1 MIHFKSKA
9 LQRWVVLIVVSLV
22 GGMIT
27 KLPYLKDIYFSTLQ
41 AATGTTKTQLGLLL
55 TMYGLMNFICY
66 FPGGMLADKISPK
79 KLIVFFLFW
88 YRCRWSLVCNTAR
101 IYFIVDYSCFVWN
114 YYSFHILGFY
124 GKNHKQ
130 SG

>member
-41 AATGTTKTQLGLLL
+41 AATGTTKH
-55 TMYGLMNFICY
+55 
-66 FPGGMLADKISPK
+66 S
-79 KLIVFFLFW
+79 W
-88 YRCRWSLVCNTAR
+88 
-101 IYFIVDYSCFVWN
+101 DYCLPCMV
-114 YYSFHILGFY
+114 L
-124 GKNHKQ
+124 
-130 SG
+130 

>member
-41 AATGTTKTQLGLLL
+41 AATGTTK
-55 TMYGLMNFICY
+55 
-66 FPGGMLADKISPK
+66 
-79 KLIVFFLFW
+79 V
-88 YRCRWSLVCNTAR
+88 
-101 IYFIVDYSCFVWN
+101 
-114 YYSFHILGFY
+114 
-124 GKNHKQ
+124 
-130 SG
+130 